1 MEPEQP
7 FHTEAMLLPGYVNQT
22 LSPEEE
28 QQVTN
33 HLKGCVTCQQELQ
46 EVNNMQAAIK
56 SSIAQRPGPSPAA
69 FPTLMRRIEQ
79 EKQAQQRQASQ
90 PTTTSWWQTVEAA
103 FRSLFEIQWVP
114 ALASVLI
121 VGQAFL
127 LLSVVNTPVEQQGQ
141 EPGGIIERSIP
152 PGTPATPPIKI
163 YVKFVETA
171 QAIQI
176 RKMLKELDGQI
187 VNGPTT
193 EGLYTLEFPR
203 TEMSAS
209 QALLATLNGNQELI
223 KNATSLNPK
232 TE

>member
-7 FHTEAMLLPGYVNQT
+7 FHTEAMLLPGYVNKT

-121 VGQAFL
+121 AWAVSTNF
-127 LLSVVNTPVEQQGQ
+127 T
-141 EPGGIIERSIP
+141 
-152 PGTPATPPIKI
+152 
-163 YVKFVETA
+163 
-171 QAIQI
+171 
-176 RKMLKELDGQI
+176 
-187 VNGPTT
+187 
-193 EGLYTLEFPR
+193 
-203 TEMSAS
+203 
-209 QALLATLNGNQELI
+209 
-223 KNATSLNPK
+223 
-232 TE
+232 

>member
-7 FHTEAMLLPGYVNQT
+7 LHTEAMLLPGYVNQS

-28 QQVTN
+28 EQVTS
-33 HLKGCVTCQQELQ
+33 HLEGCVTCQQELQ

-69 FPTLMRRIEQ
+69 FSTLMSRIEQ
-79 EKQAQQRQASQ
+79 EKQAQQRQTTQ
-90 PTTTSWWQTVEAA
+90 PTTTSWWQTVETA

-127 LLSVVNTPVEQQGQ
+127 LLSVVNKPVEQRTQQ
-141 EPGGIIERSIP
+141 PEGIIERGIP
-152 PGTPATPPIKI
+152 PGTPATPPIQI
-163 YVKFVETA
+163 QVKFVETA

-176 RKMLKELDGQI
+176 QKLLKELNGQI

-193 EGLYTLEFPR
+193 EGLYTLVFPQ

-209 QALLATLNGNQELI
+209 QALLATLKGNQELI